1 MGSRGHGS
9 TAVSFRGASA
19 ALIGALADLE
29 DAGTCRLRAALPDGA
44 IDSGQAAVSD
54 SH

>member
-1 MGSRGHGS
+1 VGSRGHGS

-29 DAGTCRLRAALPDGA
+29 DAGTCLRAALL
-44 IDSGQAAVSD
+44 
-54 SH
+54 